1 MSLLRLGIPSY
12 QVYNILLLSLILCTG
27 DLPAGVLAGHVQL
40 HVQPH
45 DLLLH
50 EPEVSHY

>member
-1 MSLLRLGIPSY
+1 MALRGIYKKTGIVDNP
-12 QVYNILLLSLILCTG
+12 VCTG
-27 DLPAGVLAGHVQL
+27 DLPAGVLARHVQL

-50 EPEVSHY
+50 EPEVRL